1 MKAKDVAEV
10 FEQIAPVSIGLPG
23 DREGRVLGFRFGDPN
38 VEVTG
43 VGVAWLPS
51 IEVIRQAVGE
61 GLNFIIAHE
70 PGVFIHNPPSPW
82 HSALLPDINPA
93 NLKRK
98 KLLLDHNIC
107 VYTAHSN
114 WDLQPE
120 VGMQPTIAKSFG
132 LTDEV
137 TRDVS
142 VGIYS
147 VPEMTF
153 GDLIARVK
161 QATRLGLLRVWG
173 DRKRPVRKVGLGFGG
188 MVNVVDSLIIH
199 GADAGI
205 LGVVNEFEFIHARE
219 NDVPIIEATHLVT
232 ESIGFRSV
240 VTELQ
245 DRLPALRIR
254 FLEVPF
260 SYEFA

>member
-1 MKAKDVAEV
+1 
-10 FEQIAPVSIGLPG
+10 
-23 DREGRVLGFRFGDPN
+23 
-38 VEVTG
+38 
-43 VGVAWLPS
+43 
-51 IEVIRQAVGE
+51 
-61 GLNFIIAHE
+61 
-70 PGVFIHNPPSPW
+70 
-82 HSALLPDINPA
+82 
-93 NLKRK
+93 
-98 KLLLDHNIC
+98 
-107 VYTAHSN
+107 
-114 WDLQPE
+114 
-120 VGMQPTIAKSFG
+120 
-132 LTDEV
+132 
-137 TRDVS
+137 
-142 VGIYS
+142 